1 MRTTYTGHV
10 LGLIFAVFGLPTYA
24 LTLPPAPPTPLA
36 VNTIATGTF
45 DLTDPATVPNFTNG
59 DVALDIFRYDLGSS
73 LNGSYDFNFTTF
85 VNNNGTATLE
95 YYILTDAN
103 DARFVTDVGST
114 SGLPP
119 IANNLSGLIAEGLLY
134 DPDYFAPH
142 PGSSNSLI
150 FNATT
155 GTNYFAW
162 VVASAGPGQGGRP
175 LDFQVS
181 LTPVPLPAALP
192 LLLSGL
198 TALGLLGRRRSRSK

>member
-1 MRTTYTGHV
+1 MRTTYIGHI
-10 LGLIFAVFGLPTYA
+10 LGLVFAVFGLPAHA
-24 LTLPPAPPTPLA
+24 LTLPPAPPTLLA
-36 VNTIATGTF
+36 INTIATGTF
-45 DLTDPATVPNFTNG
+45 DLTDPGAIPNFTGG
-59 DVALDIFRYDLGSS
+59 DVYLDIFRYDLGSS

-103 DARFVTDVGST
+103 DARFNT
-114 SGLPP
+114 PP
-119 IANNLSGLIAEGLLY
+119 NSVLGTEADNLSGLVAEGLLH
-134 DPDYFAPH
+134 DLDYFAPH

-150 FNATT
+150 FNATA

-162 VVASAGPGQGGRP
+162 VQAITGPGQGGGGS

-198 TALGLLGRRRSRSK
+198 TALGLLGRRRGRS